1 MIAKWKSLSPV
12 LAKIDDLRWERTRA
26 VRVEVPS
33 LELTTT
39 IKIPAGTEDIT
50 AFLRSSE
57 ELREEVSQAQAQREE
72 TEFELTVEV
81 AK

>member
-1 MIAKWKSLSPV
+1 MIAKWKSLPPV
-12 LAKIDDLRWERTRA
+12 LAKVDELRWERTEA

-39 IKIPAGTEDIT
+39 IKVPPGVKDIT
-50 AFLRSSE
+50 AFLQSSE
-57 ELREEVSQAQAQREE
+57 ELKEKVSQAQAQRKE

-81 AK
+81 VK